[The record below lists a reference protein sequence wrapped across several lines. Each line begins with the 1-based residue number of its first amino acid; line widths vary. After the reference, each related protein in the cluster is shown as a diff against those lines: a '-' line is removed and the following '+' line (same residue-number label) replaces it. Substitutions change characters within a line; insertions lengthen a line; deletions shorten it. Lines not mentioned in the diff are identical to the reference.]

1 MYIKNNLIKGFLID
15 IDGVILASNK
25 LISGSLKFIKN
36 LNNKKIPYRF
46 LTNNTTK
53 NKKQLMLKLK
63 KAGLTVNEN
72 KIISAGL
79 AGISYLKKIGSPS
92 CHLYLNESLL
102 KEYSVFNSNKK
113 NKKYVL
119 IGDRGNSWNYTDLNE
134 IFNLLMS
141 GCELISLHK
150 GKYFE
155 KKRNL
160 QIDIGSI
167 VSALE
172 YCSGK
177 KSVVIGKP
185 SKEFFSIAINSLNLN
200 PINIAMIGDDLFAD
214 IEGAKLQNIN
224 TILVKTGK
232 FRDQIVKNSLIKPD
246 LIIKSIDKMN
256 TLI

>member
-1 MYIKNNLIKGFLID
+1 
-15 IDGVILASNK
+15 
-25 LISGSLKFIKN
+25 
-36 LNNKKIPYRF
+36 
-46 LTNNTTK
+46 
-53 NKKQLMLKLK
+53 
-63 KAGLTVNEN
+63 
-72 KIISAGL
+72 
-79 AGISYLKKIGSPS
+79 
-92 CHLYLNESLL
+92 
-102 KEYSVFNSNKK
+102 
-113 NKKYVL
+113 
-119 IGDRGNSWNYTDLNE
+119 
-134 IFNLLMS
+134 MS

>member
-1 MYIKNNLIKGFLID
+1 MNIKNNSIKGFLID
-15 IDGVILASNK
+15 IDGVILSSNE
-25 LISGSLKFIKN
+25 LIKGSLNFIKN
-36 LNNKKIPYRF
+36 LNKKKIPYRF

-53 NKKQLMLKLK
+53 NKKQLLLKLK
-63 KAGLTVNEN
+63 KVGLTVNEN
-72 KIISAGL
+72 QIISAGL

-92 CHLYLNESLL
+92 CHLYLNKSLS
-102 KEYSVFNSNKK
+102 KEYSIFETNKK
-113 NKKYVL
+113 NKKYVVV
-119 IGDRGNSWNYTDLNE
+119 GDRGNNWDYKALNE
-134 IFNLLMS
+134 IFNLLIS

-155 KKRNL
+155 KEKKM

-177 KSVVIGKP
+177 KSVIIGKP
-185 SKEFFSIAINSLNLN
+185 SKEFFAIALDSLELNSKNVV
-200 PINIAMIGDDLFAD
+200 MIGDDLFAD

-232 FRDQIVKNSLIKPD
+232 FRDDIVKNSLIKPD
-246 LIIKSIDKMN
+246 LIISSIDEMN
-256 TLI
+256 KLI